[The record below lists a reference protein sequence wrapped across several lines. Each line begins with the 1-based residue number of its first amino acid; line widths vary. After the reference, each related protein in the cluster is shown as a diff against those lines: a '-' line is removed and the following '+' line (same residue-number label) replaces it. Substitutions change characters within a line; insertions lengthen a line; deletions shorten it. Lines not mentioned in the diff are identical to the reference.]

1 MKTAIAIAIACLS
14 IPCIS
19 LAAATDTIGW
29 SSLRTLD
36 LGTPNPRLS
45 DSAKE
50 HWFDSQWRRA
60 MGKPG
65 AHAFN
70 GYATIAKIEEKNSKW
85 EITAEKARTPDQELE
100 HQANVIRYNGGPK
113 VHYPATFV
121 KWTEDTRP
129 DLSTGTNKVISGTLI
144 GGTWTTSS
152 ITALLKDVTTDDL
165 HDK

>member
-1 MKTAIAIAIACLS
+1 
-14 IPCIS
+14 
-19 LAAATDTIGW
+19 
-29 SSLRTLD
+29 
-36 LGTPNPRLS
+36 
-45 DSAKE
+45 
-50 HWFDSQWRRA
+50 